1 MGRAKLGSWW
11 VAGAAVSLLISV
23 GAFAE
28 SAAPVS
34 SAGAAGESP
43 APVAESPAPVR
54 VSRYN
59 ERGGGD
65 QMVLMTLHRQNQQA
79 IVDAQIAEERAT
91 TVAVRDYATTIISNR
106 AMSDARMM
114 NYASAQ
120 GMNLGSI
127 RLGAGALPNGAL
139 TRVDLVNASPERF
152 DHDFATKMVND
163 HQSAIDQTQK
173 AQALARAP
181 GMAAMLQSLVPPLM
195 QQQADAMALVAALP
209 VPPTPAL
216 QMPGQPPGVSRTNTG
231 IDTRPGVAP

>member
-11 VAGAAVSLLISV
+11 MAGAAVSLLISA
-23 GAFAE
+23 GASAE
-28 SAAPVS
+28 SAAPIT
-34 SAGAAGESP
+34 SAGAAAGSG
-43 APVAESPAPVR
+43 APVA
-54 VSRYN
+54 VSRYD

-91 TVAVRDYATTIISNR
+91 TAAVRDYATTIISNR
-106 AMSDARMM
+106 ATSDAKMM
-114 NYASAQ
+114 NFASTQ

-127 RLGAGALPNGAL
+127 RLGAGAMPNGAL
-139 TRVDLVNASPERF
+139 SRVNLVSAAPERF
-152 DHDFATKMVND
+152 DHDFAVKMVND
-163 HQSAIDQTQK
+163 HQAAIDQTQK

-181 GMAAMLQSLVPPLM
+181 GMAAMLGSIVPPLM

-209 VPPTPAL
+209 VPPTPVL
-216 QMPGQPPGVSRTNTG
+216 QMPGQPAGISRTNTG